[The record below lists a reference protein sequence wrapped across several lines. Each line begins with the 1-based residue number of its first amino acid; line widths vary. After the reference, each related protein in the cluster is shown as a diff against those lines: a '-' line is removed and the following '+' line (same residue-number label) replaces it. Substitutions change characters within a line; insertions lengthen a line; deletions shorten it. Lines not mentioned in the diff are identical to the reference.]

1 MKNLLLLMWLIISL
15 SFWIFTVATTVK
27 NVAFKHYEF
36 RIRSAFYWVAVI
48 VSLLCGIGIG
58 KYIR

>member
-1 MKNLLLLMWLIISL
+1 MWLIISL